1 MAKINY
7 TGHSLL
13 HERWGSV
20 TFEFLPNNKYEI
32 VIKTNTKSFGG

>member
-13 HERWGSV
+13 HERWGSE
-20 TFEFLPNNKYEI
+20 FEFLPNNKYEI